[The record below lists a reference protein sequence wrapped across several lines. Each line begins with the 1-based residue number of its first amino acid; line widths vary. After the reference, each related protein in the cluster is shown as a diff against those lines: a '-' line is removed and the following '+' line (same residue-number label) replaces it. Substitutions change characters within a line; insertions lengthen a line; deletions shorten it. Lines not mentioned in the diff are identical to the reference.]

1 MNEKEIK
8 LLEKLL
14 KKQADEKRKDRL
26 FFKEILKRKDEVLKF
41 LNENEESF
49 SSSEQASEQEES
61 SSSSEQEESKEESSK
76 TSSSPFNNYV
86 NSFKLQ

>member
-41 LNENEESF
+41 LNENEETS
-49 SSSEQASEQEES
+49 SSSEQT
-61 SSSSEQEESKEESSK
+61 SEQEESKEESSK

>member
-61 SSSSEQEESKEESSK
+61 KEESSK

>member
-14 KKQADEKRKDRL
+14 KKQADEKRKDKL

-41 LNENEESF
+41 LNENEES
-49 SSSEQASEQEES
+49 SASSEQTSK
-61 SSSSEQEESKEESSK
+61 QEESKEESSK

>member
-41 LNENEESF
+41 LNENEETS
-49 SSSEQASEQEES
+49 SSSEQT
-61 SSSSEQEESKEESSK
+61 SEQEESKEESEESSK
-76 TSSSPFNNYV
+76 TSSSPFNNYI

>member
-26 FFKEILKRKDEVLKF
+26 FFKEVMKRKDEVLKF
-41 LNENEESF
+41 LNENEETS
-49 SSSEQASEQEES
+49 SSSEQTSK
-61 SSSSEQEESKEESSK
+61 QEESKEESSK

>member
-14 KKQADEKRKDRL
+14 KKQADEKRKDKL

-41 LNENEESF
+41 LNENEESS
-49 SSSEQASEQEES
+49 SSSEQT
-61 SSSSEQEESKEESSK
+61 SEQEESKEESSK

>member
-14 KKQADEKRKDRL
+14 KKQADEKRKDKL
-26 FFKEILKRKDEVLKF
+26 FFKEIMKRKDEVLKF
-41 LNENEESF
+41 LNENEETS
-49 SSSEQASEQEES
+49 SSSEQTSK
-61 SSSSEQEESKEESSK
+61 QEESKEESSK